1 MIKFLKSAC
10 NQLFNALYLFN
21 MALFLLVGVL
31 ILFKKFHVYGP

>member
-10 NQLFNALYLFN
+10 NQLFNAPYLFS

-31 ILFKKFHVYGP
+31 SAKNRPFIFE

>member
-10 NQLFNALYLFN
+10 NQLFNVLYLFS

-31 ILFKKFHVYGP
+31 ILLKIFIYCP